1 MEVTKRGKV
10 NYPGDV
16 NVKGVLISSKISTDE
31 LDVGAN
37 ATLVDLNVTGKT
49 VLAGDASVNG
59 VLEASKVSTNN
70 LEVKNNVTVTKD
82 LNVTGKTV
90 LSGDLVVT
98 GNILNDKDEK
108 GAREEFEN
116 GEIYFGNKSQ
126 DGTWRIR
133 VDDGELLI
141 EKLEDHEW
149 EIKQSM
155 S

>member
-49 VLAGDASVNG
+49 VLVGDASVNG

-98 GNILNDKDEK
+98 GNILNDKDE
-108 GAREEFEN
+108 N